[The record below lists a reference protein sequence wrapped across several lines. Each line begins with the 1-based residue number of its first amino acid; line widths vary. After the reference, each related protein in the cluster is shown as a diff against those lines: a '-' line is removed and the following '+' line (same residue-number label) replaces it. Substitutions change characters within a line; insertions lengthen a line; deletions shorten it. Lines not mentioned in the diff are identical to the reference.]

1 MHLSHTAA
9 IAALVAVGCPAAA
22 QSIDPAPPRPSRGA
36 DTSLTIGEVVVTGSR
51 LPRSAGEVL
60 TSVDVLGGDL
70 AQRQS
75 VDNTWELFARLPGVT
90 LTDFSQGNTSGR
102 FSVRGFNGEGEIN
115 AVKLLIDGIPS
126 NANDGGMIF
135 IDLVMP
141 LDIAAVE
148 LVRGTGDPRYGL
160 HNIAGNANILTRTG
174 GSYLDAR
181 ALAGAFGTYEGQVSA
196 GLERGGF
203 SQNYFVGIRDT
214 DGFRDHSDLRRRNV
228 AGKWF
233 YDFGTTR
240 IGAIARYSTARAE
253 EPGYLTTA
261 DNADNRSASY
271 AISATDGG
279 KRRLGQYSLHLDAE
293 LAPAL
298 TLGAK
303 GYVTTQF
310 DDRYVRFSANVAQ
323 QRRLTEETHY
333 GGLVALHYRPEV
345 AFLHGLQIE
354 AGGDVQVQDNQSRR
368 WLTERRLTT
377 RQTRDQAFDL
387 TVYGGYLQAVVEP
400 TAWLKI
406 TPAWRVDRVSGD
418 ITDRLGGARYGVNDY
433 GTISQ
438 PKLSVAVTPLAGL
451 TAYANYGRTFQ
462 IGAGSGAYK
471 VPPRTSD
478 LAPSINT
485 GWEAGVKYAR
495 GNWLEGRVAL
505 WRQTATGEIKRRLN
519 DPNGDFDN
527 LGETRRQGI
536 DVQLNLSPI
545 QGVSLWGAYSYQH
558 ARIIT
563 PDPATPG
570 QAGNWIDHVPQNLF
584 SGGLDVVPAARWRV
598 SLWGNGQSAYEL
610 TTANNR
616 GRFGDYVVLTGEVA
630 FELTPAVELSAQ
642 VKNLAN
648 ERYEYVWWDGT
659 ELLHA
664 PADPR
669 ALYGAVRLRF

>member
-1 MHLSHTAA
+1 MYLFQTAA
-9 IAALVAVGCPAAA
+9 FAALVAVGCPAAA
-22 QSIDPAPPRPSRGA
+22 QSLEPTPPPPRGS
-36 DTSLTIGEVVVTGSR
+36 DTSLTIGEVIVTGNR
-51 LPRSAGEVL
+51 LARSAGEVA

-126 NANDGGMIF
+126 NANDGGMVF
-135 IDLVMP
+135 IDAVMP

-148 LVRGTGDPRYGL
+148 LVRGTADPRYGL
-160 HNIAGNANILTRTG
+160 HNIAGNANILTRIG
-174 GSYLDAR
+174 GTYLDAR

-196 GLERGGF
+196 GIERNGF
-203 SQNYFVGIRDT
+203 SQNYFVGIRNT
-214 DGFRDHSDLRRRNV
+214 DGFRDHSDLRRRNL

-233 YDFGTTR
+233 YDFGSAR
-240 IGAIARYSTARAE
+240 LGAIARYSTSRAE
-253 EPGYLTTA
+253 EPGYLTAA
-261 DNADNRSASY
+261 DNAGDRSRSY
-271 AISATDGG
+271 AISETDGG

-298 TLGAK
+298 TIDAK

-323 QRRLTEETHY
+323 QRRLTKETQV
-333 GGLVALHYRPEV
+333 GALLALHYRPQPG
-345 AFLHGLQIE
+345 FLVE

-368 WLTERRLTT
+368 WLTERRTAT

-400 TAWLKI
+400 TTWLKI
-406 TPAWRVDRVSGD
+406 TPAWRIDRVSGD
-418 ITDRLGGARYGVNDY
+418 LADRLSGARYPVNDY

-471 VPPRTSD
+471 VPPRTMD

-485 GWEAGVKYAR
+485 GWEAGVKYVR
-495 GNWLEGRVAL
+495 GNWLEGRIAL

-527 LGETRRQGI
+527 LGKTRRQGVDI
-536 DVQLNLSPI
+536 QLNVRPLD
-545 QGVSLWGAYSYQH
+545 GVSLWGAYSYQH
-558 ARIIT
+558 ARIVT
-563 PDPATPG
+563 PDPATPA

-584 SGGLDVVPAARWRV
+584 SGGLDVIPAARWRV

-610 TTANNR
+610 TTANDR
-616 GRFGDYVVLTGEVA
+616 GRFGDYVVVTGELA
-630 FELTPAVELSAQ
+630 FQLTPAIELSTQ
-642 VKNLAN
+642 VKNLGNA
-648 ERYEYVWWDGT
+648 RYEYVWWDGT

-669 ALYGAVRLRF
+669 ALYGAVRVRL